1 MFHLLSLDLNKNT
14 ILRKNS
20 QSTYNNAK
28 LSTNCVKTTEC
39 ILYTGKR
46 LKSIITYY
54 RNNPNN
60 FSSGQTWYIKFLVIV
75 YNSFPT
81 PSQLTLKKKNKN
93 KNKMRVA

>member
-1 MFHLLSLDLNKNT
+1 MFHLLSLGLNKNT

-28 LSTNCVKTTEC
+28 SSTNCMKTTEC
-39 ILYTGKR
+39 ILYTGKG

-60 FSSGQTWYIKFLVIV
+60 FSAERTWYIKFLVIV
-75 YNSFPT
+75 YNSFPA
-81 PSQLTLKKKNKN
+81 PSQPTLKEKNKN
-93 KNKMRVA
+93 KNKMQVA